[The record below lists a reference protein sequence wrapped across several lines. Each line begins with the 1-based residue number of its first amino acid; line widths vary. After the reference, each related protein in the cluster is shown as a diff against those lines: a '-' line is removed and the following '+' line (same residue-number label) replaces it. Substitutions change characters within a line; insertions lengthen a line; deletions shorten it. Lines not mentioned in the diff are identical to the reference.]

1 MSQTVQEFTQTQMTV
16 ICAHHTNLFSIQDE
30 NAGQTILKPVV
41 DTVNSQYKTKKQ
53 IRFNPRVRTRRVR
66 VPSTKEEC
74 RTFWSTEMDLSQR
87 RQKDKK
93 LRKAIAQMPNVYT
106 HQRLLP
112 LGLYTEVER
121 RLRYKRA
128 WSVRRAVFAKQEEAM
143 LQDDASEEYHSEDF
157 GCLSTSTSANY
168 ALYTQVAASCAHA
181 RGVQHASHVSFL
193 TDEVDEDASS
203 KTSTSSE
210 EMVEESRRDEQKCIS
225 PFMEDFLL
233 GQSMLLQKADSA
245 SQVTTP
251 AA

>member
-1 MSQTVQEFTQTQMTV
+1 MSQTVQECTQTQMSV
-16 ICAHHTNLFSIQDE
+16 ICARHTNLFSIRDE
-30 NAGQTILKPVV
+30 NAGQTSLKPVV

-74 RTFWSTEMDLSQR
+74 LTFWSTEMELSQR
-87 RQKDKK
+87 RHKDKK
-93 LRKAIAQMPNVYT
+93 LRKAIAQKPNVYT
-106 HQRLLP
+106 PQRLLP

-143 LQDDASEEYHSEDF
+143 LLDDTSEEYHTEDF
-157 GCLSTSTSANY
+157 GCLSTSANY
-168 ALYTQVAASCAHA
+168 ALYSQVAASCAHA
-181 RGVQHASHVSFL
+181 RGVQHASHVSFM

-203 KTSTSSE
+203 KTSTPSE
-210 EMVEESRRDEQKCIS
+210 EMVEESRRDEKKCIS

-233 GQSMLLQKADSA
+233 GQPMLLQKADSA